1 MLWKLNSA
9 NGFTWDSSTID
20 PNFPSQ
26 NVTFT
31 YYQRMNVYSICEKR
45 GSYVSIITTSCAD
58 KPLLLYQLLEE
69 DTRSVFG
76 GVGSRLG
83 AVHFDGTC
91 PRKLTRDSLEIRSDG
106 FGSCWSR
113 VKVKLLLS

>member
-1 MLWKLNSA
+1 MLWKWKPDSTR
-9 NGFTWDSSTID
+9 GFTWDSSTVD

-45 GSYVSIITTSCAD
+45 GSYVSIITTYCAD
-58 KPLLLYQLLEE
+58 KPLLAYQLLDE
-69 DTRSVFG
+69 DNRLEFG
-76 GVGSRLG
+76 GVGSTLG

-91 PRKLTRDSLEIRSDG
+91 PRKLTHETRLKHNLTSSAASG
-106 FGSCWSR
+106 A
-113 VKVKLLLS
+113 K